1 MLLALAHK
9 AQAAIDF
16 VVLVGSNPR
25 AVGGFTYLYRP
36 FKRATPGA
44 ATMGRFT
51 SMERMA

>member
-1 MLLALAHK
+1 LPTKRKQLLIL
-9 AQAAIDF
+9 QFLMD
-16 VVLVGSNPR
+16 SSPR
-25 AVGGFTYLYRP
+25 AAGGFTYLYRP